1 MDRTIGVMQKYME
14 QYMTRVF
21 QIVEPFSSWNRQKA
35 YEGVLSEIPLFNSVV
50 QLEDYQVARRDFPD
64 LQALVVKALY
74 DEGLQG
80 TQDELVFFLHSF
92 ISTVSTKL
100 LLYRSNLPIIQCVDE
115 TNRTA
120 LARFAFLMALE
131 STVSHFPPNNH
142 SMPLYS
148 PPIPKPLTP
157 LENGG
162 TTNVPNLPQDSF
174 ELSVPTSVPTK
185 GQTSGTTNVPTSVP
199 TNGQT
204 SGTASGTA
212 NMPDLPQNSF
222 QPPEY
227 NAENMDDLDSI
238 SVRAEKLSN
247 KDLSRVQNQLAGF
260 STGFDA
266 ESSASNISFL

>member
-50 QLEDYQVARRDFPD
+50 QLEDYQVAQRDFPD
-64 LQALVVKALY
+64 LQALIIKALY

-131 STVSHFPPNNH
+131 STASHFPSHN
-142 SMPLYS
+142 MPLYS
-148 PPIPKPLTP
+148 PQMPYAEPTPVNFISPSKPPNTTSGHNPPQNP
-157 LENGG
+157 LELGG
-162 TTNVPNLPQDSF
+162 TTSVHNSPQNPL
-174 ELSVPTSVPTK
+174 EI
-185 GQTSGTTNVPTSVP
+185 
-199 TNGQT
+199 

-212 NMPDLPQNSF
+212 SGLNSSI
-222 QPPEY
+222 PPVF
-227 NAENMDDLDSI
+227 NPENMDDFDSI

-247 KDLSRVQNQLAGF
+247 KDLSRVQTQLAGGL
-260 STGFDA
+260 TNFDA
-266 ESSASNISFL
+266 VSSASNVSFL

>member
-50 QLEDYQVARRDFPD
+50 QLEDYQVARREFPD
-64 LQALVVKALY
+64 LQAVIVKALY

-131 STVSHFPPNNH
+131 STVSHFPSHNH

-148 PPIPKPLTP
+148 PQMPQIEPTLVNVEPKPFTTTP
-157 LENGG
+157 FKPPTALEISGTTSG
-162 TTNVPNLPQDSF
+162 TTNMPNLPQDSF
-174 ELSVPTSVPTK
+174 EPNGPI
-185 GQTSGTTNVPTSVP
+185 GGTTNGPIGGTTGGT
-199 TNGQT
+199 TNR
-204 SGTASGTA
+204 
-212 NMPDLPQNSF
+212 
-222 QPPEY
+222 PPEF
-227 NAENMDDLDSI
+227 NADDMDDFDSI
-238 SVRAEKLSN
+238 SVRAKKLSN
-247 KDLSRVQNQLAGF
+247 KDLSRVQNQLAGV

-266 ESSASNISFL
+266 VSSASNISFL

>member
-50 QLEDYQVARRDFPD
+50 QLEDYQVARREFPD
-64 LQALVVKALY
+64 LQAVIVKALY

-162 TTNVPNLPQDSF
+162 ITNVPNLPQDPF
-174 ELSVPTSVPTK
+174 ELSVPTSVPT
-185 GQTSGTTNVPTSVP
+185 S
-199 TNGQT
+199 GQT
-204 SGTASGTA
+204 SGTASGTTSGTTSGQTKGTT

-222 QPPEY
+222 QPHEY
-227 NAENMDDLDSI
+227 NAENMDDFDSI
-238 SVRAEKLSN
+238 SVRAQKLSN
-247 KDLSRVQNQLAGF
+247 KDLSRVQNQLAGV